1 MYSVLIFLH
10 VASALLLGTYLVL
23 PLVSGRLTD
32 LSGPAREGFVMMLLN
47 YLRAGHFA
55 LIGVLLTGGGLIG
68 LAGSRPS
75 VLWMVTA
82 VLLVF
87 VIGGV
92 IGNIN
97 KGLKKLLAADKTG
110 AGIAG
115 HARDVKVSGWIAA
128 VAIVAAILIMT
139 NPGLLS

>member
-1 MYSVLIFLH
+1 MYNALIFLH
-10 VASALLLGTYLVL
+10 VTSALLLGTYVL
-23 PLVSGRLTD
+23 FPLVSGRLTD

-55 LIGVLLTGGGLIG
+55 LIGVLLTGGGMIG
-68 LAGSRPS
+68 LAGTRPS

-82 VLLVF
+82 VALVI

-97 KGLKKLLAADKTG
+97 KGLKKLLAAGK
-110 AGIAG
+110 AGSDIAG
-115 HARDVKVSGWIAA
+115 HARDIKISGWIAA
-128 VAIVAAILIMT
+128 GAIVAAILIMT

>member
-1 MYSVLIFLH
+1 MYNLLIFLH
-10 VASALLLGTYLVL
+10 VTSALLLGTYVL
-23 PLVSGRLTD
+23 LPFVSSRLTE
-32 LSGPAREGFVMMLLN
+32 LSDPAREGFVMMLLN

-55 LIGVLLTGGGLIG
+55 LIGVLLTGGGMIG
-68 LAGSRPS
+68 LAGARPS

-82 VLLVF
+82 VVLVF

-97 KGLKKLLAADKTG
+97 KGLKKLLAAVQ
-110 AGIAG
+110 AGTSITG
-115 HARDVKVSGWIAA
+115 HARDVKVSGWLAA